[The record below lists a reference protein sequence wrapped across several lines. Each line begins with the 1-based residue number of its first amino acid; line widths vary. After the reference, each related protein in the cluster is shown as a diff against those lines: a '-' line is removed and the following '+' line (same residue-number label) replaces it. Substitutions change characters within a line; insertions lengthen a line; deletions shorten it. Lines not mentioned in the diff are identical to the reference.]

1 MSKEQGDR
9 LIDIIRWGQ
18 LFVEGKG
25 KDENLKKLITETE
38 ADISRLYIS
47 IASEGI
53 KRAIKEKMTD
63 AIFYDSGHELYR
75 LYHLK
80 EITQEEYENNP
91 VKKAHDEYA
100 GEIKYRVGNLDIA
113 SVLWAIT
120 ANNSVPDYKTALNAA
135 LDRAEQHIATI
146 CKETGCAAD
155 IAAFITRGLIE
166 RVCKIVF
173 DVYHPKEFDEL
184 QSRIE
189 QHTAQWSNLFEQLKD
204 AKTVEEKDLFRTEL
218 DKAEKEFNDYCAA
231 YNRKIDRAEGVDE
244 ITAAIIKR
252 LFPNA
257 PTPTDAIKK
266 VPEAVVNTFYP
277 ANFVAPTD
285 KVSNLAFSN
294 ELTGGHIQQLAMER
308 RGSNKQITTLA
319 SIDFDNLNGS
329 VQIKGRKELTPYDRE
344 VHDAIITL
352 YVEGGNEYITP
363 QMIYQVMTGN
373 PNAYLE
379 KKQAEAINES
389 ITKCMYS
396 RIIIDASEEA
406 KAYGFD
412 SFKYDGSLI
421 SGERVTAT
429 LNGTVVECL
438 RILRPPVLYEYANKK
453 NQIGRFNIK
462 LLNTPINKT
471 KRIITLQGYLY
482 RRILS
487 MKNNSN
493 LSKTIVYDTVYN
505 QLDIKAASDG
515 ALRKKKAKL
524 RDQIKTILD
533 YWKKENFIA
542 GYVENKRGQV
552 IYSVTIRP

>member
-1 MSKEQGDR
+1 VVIYVYYDYMVYKGGGKMSTKR
-9 LIDIIRWGQ
+9 
-18 LFVEGKG
+18 VEPWF
-25 KDENLKKLITETE
+25 T
-38 ADISRLYIS
+38 
-47 IASEGI
+47 
-53 KRAIKEKMTD
+53 
-63 AIFYDSGHELYR
+63 
-75 LYHLK
+75 
-80 EITQEEYENNP
+80 EEYAREREA
-91 VKKAHDEYA
+91 KID
-100 GEIKYRVGNLDIA
+100 
-113 SVLWAIT
+113 
-120 ANNSVPDYKTALNAA
+120 
-135 LDRAEQHIATI
+135 DR
-146 CKETGCAAD
+146 
-155 IAAFITRGLIE
+155 IAAGLDPWE
-166 RVCKIVF
+166 
-173 DVYHPKEFDEL
+173 PW
-184 QSRIE
+184 
-189 QHTAQWSNLFEQLKD
+189 T
-204 AKTVEEKDLFRTEL
+204 EE
-218 DKAEKEFNDYCAA
+218 KAEKL
-231 YNRKIDRAEGVDE
+231 RKETKESAIKFRRETLKSIERLRAEGFVIQTIAE
-244 ITAAIIKR
+244 LKAKIFE
-252 LFPNA
+252 LQN
-257 PTPTDAIKK
+257 PTQDDLYKYTDAYFRDHIKIHEDTLIFFESLLK
-266 VPEAVVNTFYP
+266 DKKKLKKTFEAYAEKLQQLEEENGLPETAINTFYP
-277 ANFVAPTD
+277 VNFLAPTD

-308 RGSNKQITTLA
+308 RGSKKQITTLA

-329 VQIKGRKELTPYDRE
+329 VQIKGRRELTPYDRE

-352 YVEGGNEYITP
+352 YVDGGNEYITP

-373 PNAYLE
+373 PDAYLE
-379 KKQAEAINES
+379 KKQAEAISDS

-396 RIIIDASEEA
+396 RLIIDASEEA

-421 SGERVTAT
+421 SGERVTAS

-471 KRIITLQGYLY
+471 EEIITLQGYLY

-515 ALRKKKAKL
+515 ALRKKKAKV
-524 RDQIKTILD
+524 RSQVKKILD
-533 YWKKENFIA
+533 YWKQEQFIA